1 MQTFSLVKCIKAFDG
16 SFYLFVELKR
26 LVVTLYYIPQKIE
39 LREIGRVSYIYLAHH
54 TEVFNRKCDY
64 LAFFQLVKANTL
76 YKYRHAEISPYK
88 VFYSCDIVHL
98 KNDIEVVYAHVV
110 ALKVSNKKVSCS

>member
-1 MQTFSLVKCIKAFDG
+1 MQLFPLVKWIKTLYGA
-16 SFYLFVELKR
+16 FYLFVELKR

-64 LAFFQLVKANTL
+64 LAFFQFVKANTFC
-76 YKYRHAEISPYK
+76 KYRNAEISPYK
-88 VFYSCDIVHL
+88 VCPPQ
-98 KNDIEVVYAHVV
+98 E
-110 ALKVSNKKVSCS
+110 